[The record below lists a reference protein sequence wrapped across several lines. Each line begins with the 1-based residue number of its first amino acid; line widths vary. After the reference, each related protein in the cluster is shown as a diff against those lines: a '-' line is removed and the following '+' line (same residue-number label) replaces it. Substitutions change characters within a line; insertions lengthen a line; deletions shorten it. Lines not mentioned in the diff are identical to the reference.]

1 MRGLFSRL
9 SAIFVVCALFF
20 FFPSDG
26 YSQTMEVLFQR
37 RDWKG
42 MDTLRTS
49 GAVLSPVDQS
59 LAANALWFQNRWN
72 ESLVLLQK
80 SAPSWPSEVKPYGNF
95 MLVLALERLD
105 RKDEAK
111 RLSLALLPQAP
122 EDLGYYVAF
131 ALFRLTDEK
140 DHDARRKYL
149 QRMYSLSETNAQR
162 TTALTNLLK
171 LPGDKTAYAL
181 NLTNISPRNSDALKV
196 LESLPKPWNPDV
208 NMAVGYAAYLRGQYD
223 KAIPLFRAIPMDSGH
238 GRKSRY
244 YRAFS
249 LYNQKKYTAALDAW
263 ASLAKAGTTY
273 AESSIRRISILAG
286 RAEKESAL
294 RVLREVA
301 ASREGAVQA
310 RAYYSLSTH
319 LSGKEKLDA
328 EDKVIKL
335 APDSLFTTQI
345 LWRRGWSKWNS
356 GDVRGAVAE
365 WEKSLVPEMNRSWRP
380 RVLYWV
386 AKGYGRLN
394 QTAKRD
400 GVVKMLLKDHALSIY
415 SFMSGG
421 ETLTIQPGD
430 PPELASAQPSAL
442 EKWGFVSHA
451 RRVLLAKG
459 DPRSIYRAALLAEW
473 MGDQQAAYSAAG
485 RVSEQIRKGPVFY
498 RKALSFLFPRPFFN
512 EVTKTAE
519 RFKVE
524 DNIVWSIMRQES
536 AFNPNATSWVG
547 AGGLMQLMPGTAR
560 SEAKALEMKK
570 YSVYNPEQNIILGTA
585 HIARLLRS
593 FGDVEVALAAYNA
606 GGGNA
611 QRWLDGRKNVPLDE
625 WIESV
630 RFEETNDY
638 VQKVMANLHIY
649 RTLYAPSRL
658 KAADASAPGDVPDED
673 EEPGSA
679 GPDPEENDEA
689 PLPADDGGK

>member
-1 MRGLFSRL
+1 M
-9 SAIFVVCALFF
+9 I
-20 FFPSDG
+20 
-26 YSQTMEVLFQR
+26 
-37 RDWKG
+37 
-42 MDTLRTS
+42 
-49 GAVLSPVDQS
+49 
-59 LAANALWFQNRWN
+59 
-72 ESLVLLQK
+72 
-80 SAPSWPSEVKPYGNF
+80 
-95 MLVLALERLD
+95 VLAMERTEQKKEA
-105 RKDEAK
+105 RKKAFELMPK
-111 RLSLALLPQAP
+111 AP
-122 EDLGYYVAF
+122 ADLGYYIAY

-140 DHDARRKYL
+140 DLDGRRNFL
-149 QRMYSLSETNAQR
+149 QRMYSLAENNAQR

-171 LPGDKTAYAL
+171 LPGNKEAYAL
-181 NLTNISPRNSDALKV
+181 NLTNISPRNSAALKV

-223 KAIPLFRAIPMDSGH
+223 KAIPLFRAIPMGSRH

-249 LYNQKKYTAALDAW
+249 LYNQKKYTGALEAW
-263 ASLAKAGTTY
+263 GYLAKTGTSY
-273 AESSIRRISILAG
+273 AESSIRRLSILAG
-286 RAEKESAL
+286 RVERENAL

-301 ASREGAVQA
+301 ASRDGVVQA

-319 LSGKEKLDA
+319 LSGKEKRDA

-345 LWRRGWSKWNS
+345 LWRRGWSQWAS
-356 GDVRGAVAE
+356 GNIRGAVAD
-365 WEKSLVPEMNRSWRP
+365 WEKSLVPEMKSSWRP

-394 QTAKRD
+394 QPAKRD
-400 GVVKMLLKDHALSIY
+400 AFIKRLLKDHPLSIY
-415 SFMSGG
+415 AFLSGG
-421 ETLTIQPGD
+421 EKLDIQPGD
-430 PPELASAQPSAL
+430 PPDFTSSKPTEL

-459 DPRSIYRAALLAEW
+459 NASSVYHAALLAEW

-512 EVTKTAE
+512 EVTKASE

-524 DNIVWSIMRQES
+524 DSIIWAIMRQES

-560 SEAKALEMKK
+560 SEAKAMEMKK
-570 YSVYNPEQNIILGTA
+570 YSVYNPEQNIILGSA

-611 QRWLDGRKNVPLDE
+611 RKWLDGRKDVPLDE

-638 VQKVMANLHIY
+638 VQRVMANLHIY
-649 RTLYAPSRL
+649 RTLYAPSL
-658 KAADASAPGDVPDED
+658 LSASDASAPGDIPDED
-673 EEPGSA
+673 VEPGSA
-679 GPDPEENDEA
+679 GPEPEESDEA
-689 PLPADDGGK
+689 PVPTDDGGK

>member
-1 MRGLFSRL
+1 MFRL
-9 SAIFVVCALFF
+9 SLFF
-20 FFPSDG
+20 VFSALLFVFPLSA
-26 YSQTMEVLFQR
+26 YSQSMEDLFQR

-42 MDTLRTS
+42 IDSLLVS
-49 GAVLSPVDQS
+49 GNALTAVDYS
-59 LAANALWFQNRWN
+59 LAGNALWFQNRWS
-72 ESLVLLQK
+72 EALVTLKK
-80 SAPSWPSEVKPYGNF
+80 SASSWPSGVKPYGDF
-95 MLVLALERLD
+95 MIALALERAGQKNEA
-105 RKDEAK
+105 RKMA
-111 RLSLALLPQAP
+111 LALLPKAP
-122 EDLGYYVAF
+122 TDLGYYVAY
-131 ALFRLTDEK
+131 ALFRLADEK
-140 DHDARRKYL
+140 DHDGRKKYL
-149 QRMYSLSETNAQR
+149 QRMYALAENNAQR

-171 LPGDKTAYAL
+171 LPGNKEAYAL
-181 NLTNISPRNSDALKV
+181 NLTNISPRNSAALKV

-223 KAIPLFRAIPMDSGH
+223 KAIPLFRAIPMDSRH

-249 LYNQKKYTAALDAW
+249 LYNQKKYTAALEAW
-263 ASLAKAGTTY
+263 GYLAKTGTSY

-286 RAEKESAL
+286 RAERESAL
-294 RVLREVA
+294 SVLREVA
-301 ASREGAVQA
+301 ASRDGEIQA

-319 LSGKEKLDA
+319 LSGKEKREA
-328 EDKVIKL
+328 EDKVIAL
-335 APDSLFTTQI
+335 APNSLFTTQI
-345 LWRRGWSKWNS
+345 LWRRGWGKWAS
-356 GDVRGAVAE
+356 GDVRGAVAD
-365 WEKSLVPEMNRSWRP
+365 WERSLVPEMKTSWRP

-386 AKGYGRLN
+386 SKGYGHLN
-394 QTAKRD
+394 QPSKRD
-400 GVVKMLLKDHALSIY
+400 TFVKTLLKDHPLSIY
-415 SFMSGG
+415 AFLSGG
-421 ETLTIQPGD
+421 EKLDIQAGD
-430 PPELASAQPSAL
+430 PPSLSSRQPSEL

-459 DPRSIYRAALLAEW
+459 DAPSIYRAALLAEW
-473 MGDQQAAYSAAG
+473 MGDQQSAYSAAG

-498 RKALSFLFPRPFFN
+498 RKALSFLFPRPFFS
-512 EVTKTAE
+512 EVTKASD

-524 DNIVWSIMRQES
+524 DNIVWAIMRQES

-547 AGGLMQLMPGTAR
+547 ASGLMQLMPGTAR

-570 YSVYNPEQNIILGTA
+570 YSVYNPEQNIILGVA

-611 QRWLDGRKNVPLDE
+611 RKWLDGRKDVPLDE

-658 KAADASAPGDVPDED
+658 SASDAAAPGDVPDED
-673 EEPGSA
+673 AEPGSA
-679 GPDPEENDEA
+679 GSEPEESDDA
-689 PLPADDGGK
+689 PVPADDGGK

>member
-1 MRGLFSRL
+1 M
-9 SAIFVVCALFF
+9 A
-20 FFPSDG
+20 
-26 YSQTMEVLFQR
+26 
-37 RDWKG
+37 
-42 MDTLRTS
+42 
-49 GAVLSPVDQS
+49 
-59 LAANALWFQNRWN
+59 
-72 ESLVLLQK
+72 
-80 SAPSWPSEVKPYGNF
+80 
-95 MLVLALERLD
+95 
-105 RKDEAK
+105 
-111 RLSLALLPQAP
+111 LSLLPKAP
-122 EDLGYYVAF
+122 ADLGYYVAY
-131 ALFRLTDEK
+131 ALFRLADEK
-140 DHDARRKYL
+140 DHDGRKKYL
-149 QRMYSLSETNAQR
+149 QRMYALAENNAQR

-171 LPGDKTAYAL
+171 LPGNKEAYAL
-181 NLTNISPRNSDALKV
+181 NLTNISPRNSAALKV

-223 KAIPLFRAIPMDSGH
+223 KAIPLFRAIPMDSRH

-249 LYNQKKYTAALDAW
+249 LFHQKKYAGALEAW
-263 ASLAKAGTTY
+263 GYLAKTGTSY
-273 AESSIRRISILAG
+273 AESSVRRISILAG
-286 RAEKESAL
+286 RGEREAAL

-301 ASREGAVQA
+301 ASRDGAIQA

-319 LSGKEKLDA
+319 LSGKEKRDA

-345 LWRRGWSKWNS
+345 LWRRGWSQWSS
-356 GDVRGAVAE
+356 GDVRGAIAD
-365 WEKSLVPEMNRSWRP
+365 WEKSLVPEMNKSWRP

-394 QTAKRD
+394 QPAKRD
-400 GVVKMLLKDHALSIY
+400 ALVKTLVKEHPLSIY
-415 SFMSGG
+415 SFLSGG
-421 ETLTIQPGD
+421 EKLDIQAGD
-430 PPELASAQPSAL
+430 PPELASRQPSEL

-459 DPRSIYRAALLAEW
+459 DAPSIYRAALLAEW
-473 MGDQQAAYSAAG
+473 MGDQQAAYAAAG
-485 RVSEQIRKGPVFY
+485 RISDEIRKGPVFY
-498 RKALSFLFPRPFFN
+498 RRGLSFLFPRPFLK
-512 EVTKTAE
+512 EVTRASE

-524 DNIVWSIMRQES
+524 ENIIWAIMRQES
-536 AFNPNATSWVG
+536 AFNPNATSWAG

-570 YSVYNPEQNIILGTA
+570 YSVYNPEQNIILGSA

-593 FGDVEVALAAYNA
+593 FGAIEVALAAYNA

-611 QRWLDGRKNVPLDE
+611 RRWLDGRKNVPLDE
-625 WIESV
+625 WIELV

-649 RTLYAPSRL
+649 RALYAPSRL
-658 KAADASAPGDVPDED
+658 SASDASAPGAVTDE

-679 GPDPEENDEA
+679 GSEPEESDDA
-689 PLPADDGGK
+689 PVPSDDGGK

>member
-1 MRGLFSRL
+1 MSRRLFRL
-9 SAIFVVCALFF
+9 LVIFVFSALLFV
-20 FFPSDG
+20 FPSSG
-26 YSQTMEVLFQR
+26 YSQSMGELFQR

-42 MDTLRTS
+42 IDSLLVS
-49 GAVLSPVDQS
+49 GTALSPVDQS
-59 LAANALWFQNRWN
+59 LAANALWFQNRWG
-72 ESLVLLQK
+72 ESLVVLQK
-80 SAPSWPSEVKPYGNF
+80 SASSWPAEVKPYGDF
-95 MLVLALERLD
+95 MIALALERIGQ
-105 RKDEAK
+105 KDEARK
-111 RLSLALLPQAP
+111 RALALLQKTPA
-122 EDLGYYVAF
+122 DLGYYVAY

-140 DHDARRKYL
+140 DHDGRKKYL
-149 QRMYSLSETNAQR
+149 QRMYSLSENNAQR
-162 TTALTNLLK
+162 TTALTNLLN

-181 NLTNISPRNSDALKV
+181 NLTNISPRNSAALKV
-196 LESLPKPWNPDV
+196 LESLPKPWTPDV

-223 KAIPLFRAIPMDSGH
+223 KAIPLFRAIPMDSLH

-249 LYNQKKYTAALDAW
+249 LYNQKKYTGALEAW
-263 ASLAKAGTTY
+263 GYLAKTGTSY

-286 RAEKESAL
+286 RAEREDAL

-301 ASREGAVQA
+301 ASRDGAVQA

-319 LSGKEKLDA
+319 LSGKEKRDA

-335 APDSLFTTQI
+335 APNSLFTTQI
-345 LWRRGWSKWNS
+345 LWRRGWSQWSS
-356 GDVRGAVAE
+356 GDVRGAIAD

-380 RVLYWV
+380 RVLYWA

-394 QTAKRD
+394 QQAKRD
-400 GVVKMLLKDHALSIY
+400 ALVKTLLKDHPLSIY
-415 SFMSGG
+415 SFLSGG
-421 ETLTIQPGD
+421 EKLDIQAGD
-430 PPELASAQPSAL
+430 PPELASRQPSEL

-459 DPRSIYRAALLAEW
+459 DASSIYRAALLAEW

-485 RVSEQIRKGPVFY
+485 RISEQIRKGPVFY
-498 RKALSFLFPRPFFN
+498 RKGLSFLFPRPFLN
-512 EVTKTAE
+512 EVTKASE

-524 DNIVWSIMRQES
+524 DNIVWAIMRQES

-570 YSVYNPEQNIILGTA
+570 YSVYNPEQNIILGSA

-611 QRWLDGRKNVPLDE
+611 RRWLDGRKNVPLDE
-625 WIESV
+625 WIEMV

-658 KAADASAPGDVPDED
+658 SAADASAPGDVPDED

-679 GPDPEENDEA
+679 GPEPEESDDA
-689 PLPADDGGK
+689 PVPSDDGGK